1 MQAILQMLVWLG
13 TPIRNLERRID
24 GHLPRPWWVWPLG
37 IAYMIAALG
46 AVVMLFVFVE
56 VLAK

>member
-24 GHLPRPWWVWPLG
+24 GHLPMRWWVWPVG

-46 AVVMLFVFVE
+46 AI
-56 VLAK
+56 VLIFAIVQVLS